1 MSAILLY
8 LKQFLPQRAG
18 PRNGNMRTI
27 FKKIVISQ
35 AIISKKMKLGRVNNC
50 SIFDPMY

>member
-27 FKKIVISQ
+27 FKKIVISY
-35 AIISKKMKLGRVNNC
+35 AIISKKKNEVRKGEQLL
-50 SIFDPMY
+50 YL